1 MGFKKEAQ
9 THQFSQC
16 IYVQHIDTD
25 TPSVSKMWWANNGN
39 NFEFE
44 FRMDTRVWFQN
55 GRLTIREKNVRA
67 FFFFVCVA
75 VWWYAT
81 FLRFRCNVG
90 HQWWIPLR
98 RDFLLVS
105 TSTKQTNMRHGNSGT
120 SWVLSPLNGTLFLC
134 VWDWERRMD
143 MEEGLSTHGKHL
155 SMSSYGPFFW
165 VK

>member
-55 GRLTIREKNVRA
+55 GRLTIREKNVRV
-67 FFFFVCVA
+67 FFFLCVA
-75 VWWYAT
+75 VWWNAI